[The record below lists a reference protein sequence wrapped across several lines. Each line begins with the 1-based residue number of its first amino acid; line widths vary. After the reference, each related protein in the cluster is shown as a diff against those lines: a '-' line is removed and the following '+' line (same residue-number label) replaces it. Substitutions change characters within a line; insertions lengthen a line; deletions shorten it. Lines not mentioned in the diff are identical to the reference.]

1 MKSTIQQDEARTGLQ
16 LRSLVKNTGDLE
28 VSLCRVATPSP
39 AANEVLIRVE
49 AAPINPSDLGLLFA
63 GADISKA
70 GQGGTKDHPSI
81 TARVPDAALKS
92 MAARF
97 DVSMPIG
104 NEGAGVV
111 VEAGESPAA
120 QALLG
125 KTVAALGGAMYSQ
138 YRCVS
143 LEQVLA
149 LPDGTTPAEG
159 ASSFVNPL
167 TALGMVETMRGEG
180 HTALVHTAAAS
191 NLGKM
196 LQRICDKER
205 IALVNIVRNQQQV
218 DLLRSMGAA
227 HVCDSSSPE
236 FVHNLIEALS
246 ATGATIAFD
255 AIGGGKLA
263 GQILMCM
270 EAAILRKAT
279 QYSRYGSSVHKQ
291 VYVYGGLGQGP
302 IELNRNFGMA
312 WGVGGW
318 LVTPFLQKLG
328 SAGTQK
334 LKQRVAA
341 ELKTTFASGYA
352 KEVSLAEA
360 LDLAVISVYGK
371 SSTGAKYLIN
381 PNKGLGAAKGT

>member
-1 MKSTIQQDEARTGLQ
+1 MQQDARTGLQ
-16 LRSLVKNTGDLE
+16 LRSLVKSNGELE
-28 VSLCRVATPSP
+28 VSLIRVPTPVP

-63 GADISKA
+63 GADMVKA
-70 GQGGTKDHPSI
+70 SQRGTKDQPLVS
-81 TARVPDAALKS
+81 ARIPEAALKG
-92 MAARF
+92 MTARF
-97 DVSMPIG
+97 DVSMPVG

-111 VEAGESPAA
+111 VEAGASDAA

-138 YRCVS
+138 YRCVPV
-143 LEQVLA
+143 EQCLV
-149 LPDGTTPAEG
+149 LPDGTLPADG

-167 TALGMVETMRGEG
+167 TALGMVETMRREG

-191 NLGKM
+191 NLGQM
-196 LQRICDKER
+196 LNRICNQER
-205 IALVNIVRNQQQV
+205 IALVNIVRNQNHV
-218 DLLRSMGAA
+218 DLLRGMGAA
-227 HVCDSSSPE
+227 HVCNSSGPA
-236 FVHNLIEALS
+236 FLQDLIEALVVS
-246 ATGATIAFD
+246 GATLAFD

-279 QYSRYGSSVHKQ
+279 QYSRYGSAVHKQ

-318 LVTPFLQKLG
+318 LVTPFLQKIG
-328 SAGTQK
+328 PAATQK

-352 KEVSLAEA
+352 GELTLVEA
-360 LDLAVISVYGK
+360 LDLERIANYVK
-371 SSTGAKYLIN
+371 SATGQKYLVN
-381 PNKGLGAAKGT
+381 PNKDVAGSREAR

>member
-1 MKSTIQQDEARTGLQ
+1 MAQDKARTGLQ
-16 LRSLVKNTGDLE
+16 LRSLVKNTGELE
-28 VSLCRVATPSP
+28 VSLTRVPIPSP
-39 AANEVLIRVE
+39 AANEVLVRVE

-63 GADISKA
+63 GADLSKSS
-70 GQGGTKDHPSI
+70 QGGTKDHPVI
-81 TARVPDAALKS
+81 TARVPDAALKGMS
-92 MAARF
+92 ARF

-111 VEAGESPAA
+111 LEAGSSAAA

-125 KTVAALGGAMYSQ
+125 KAVAVLGGAMYSQ

-143 LEQVLA
+143 HEQCLV
-149 LPDGTTPAEG
+149 LPDGATPAEG

-167 TALGMVETMRGEG
+167 TALGMVETMRSEG
-180 HTALVHTAAAS
+180 HTALAHTAAAS

-196 LQRICDKER
+196 LQRICDNER
-205 IALVNIVRNQQQV
+205 IALVNIVRNQKQV

-227 HVCDSSSPE
+227 QVCDSSSPT
-236 FVHNLIEALS
+236 FMHDLIEACS
-246 ATGATIAFD
+246 ATGATLAFD

-263 GQILMCM
+263 GQILTCM

-279 QYSRYGSSVHKQ
+279 EYSRYGSSVHKQ
-291 VYVYGGLGQGP
+291 VYVYGGLGPGP

-328 SAGTQK
+328 AAATKK

-341 ELKTTFASGYA
+341 GLKTTFASSYA

-360 LDLAVISVYGK
+360 LDLAMISVYAR
-371 SSTGAKYLIN
+371 SSTGEKYLIN
-381 PNKGLGAAKGT
+381 PNKSP